1 MAVLGNVLLVAGLLS
16 TAISGGL
23 YFRSARRD
31 GATLRLPA
39 LFLAASAL
47 CVVLASALLLFLILT
62 HDFSVGYVYSYSDT
76 SLPLHYLVSTFYA
89 GQEGSFLFWA
99 LCAAV
104 IGLLLRRR
112 VARRGIEAPVM
123 SVFAALELFLFILI
137 VVRSPFR
144 TVWEMF
150 PGAPLTT
157 PPDGRGLN
165 PLLQNFWMVI
175 HPPVLFL
182 GFAAM
187 SVPFALAVAGLWK
200 KKSDMLS
207 AHAFPWLLF
216 AVGVLGLGIMLGA
229 YWAYGVL
236 GWGGYWGWDPVENSS
251 LVPWLTGVALLHTLI
266 AQRRTGSYTRTN
278 FALAIASFVLVVYST
293 FLTRSG
299 VLGDAS
305 VHAFT
310 DPGAAI
316 YWLLLAG
323 LTLAAAAGGALLLLR
338 ARAFRPGEKRSGLL
352 TRETSLGGGMLA
364 LVLSAAVVLFGTSL
378 PILSRTR
385 VEPSFYDATNM
396 PIAVLMALLIGYAL
410 FMQWEVQDALFTL
423 RRSLTSLG
431 IAAIVSLL
439 LLIAGVRDGAATCLI
454 FAAVFALVVNVRFG
468 AATSRTDWRSLGG
481 KIAHAGVALFLI
493 GVVATGRFG
502 AKEHAVLPQYSPRTV
517 LGRSMTY
524 LGYTE
529 QPGGRLDFA
538 VSVTGPRESFR
549 LVPSMAPGGEQG
561 VLRTPDIA
569 SFLTEDVYISPVGV
583 QEPEATPA
591 STGAAPEPQALV
603 ADVST
608 KPYINFLWGGTLV
621 MMAGFALACVKRSK
635 EA

>member
-1 MAVLGNVLLVAGLLS
+1 MAVLGNVLLAAGLLS
-16 TAISGGL
+16 TALSCGF
-23 YFRSARRD
+23 YAR
-31 GATLRLPA
+31 GAMREGASLRGARLA
-39 LFLAASAL
+39 LAASTL
-47 CVVLASALLLFLILT
+47 LVMLASGLLLSLILT
-62 HDFSVGYVYSYSDT
+62 HDYSIGYVYSYSDT

-99 LCAAV
+99 LCAGV

-112 VARRGIEAPVM
+112 VARAGIEAPVM
-123 SVFAALELFLFILI
+123 TVFAAVQVSLILLLI
-137 VVRSPFR
+137 VRSPFR
-144 TVWEMF
+144 TIWEMF
-150 PGAPLTT
+150 PGAPASA

-187 SVPFALAVAGLWK
+187 TVPFALAVAGLWK
-200 KKSDMLS
+200 KNAAMLA

-266 AQRRTGSYTRTN
+266 AQRRTGAYARTN

-316 YWLLLAG
+316 YWLLLG
-323 LTLAAAAGGALLLLR
+323 VLAVAAVTGGALLVLR
-338 ARAFRPGEKRSGLL
+338 TRAFRPGEKRSGLL
-352 TRETSLGGGMLA
+352 TRETSLGGGTLL

-378 PILSRTR
+378 PILTKTR

-396 PIAVLMALLIGYAL
+396 PVVVIMALLIGYAL

-431 IAAIVSLL
+431 VASVVCLALL
-439 LLIAGVRDGAATCLI
+439 FAGVRDAGAMPLI

-468 AATSRTDWRSLGG
+468 AAAARRDWRSLGG
-481 KIAHAGVALFLI
+481 KIAHAGVALFLL
-493 GVVATGRFG
+493 GVVATGRF
-502 AKEHAVLPQYSPRTV
+502 ALKEHAVLPQYSPRTV

-524 LGYTE
+524 LGTMDR
-529 QPGGRLDFA
+529 PGGRLEFE

-549 LVPSMAPGGEQG
+549 LTPSMAPGEEQG
-561 VLRTPDIA
+561 VLRTPAIA
-569 SFLTEDVYISPVGV
+569 SLLTEDVYISPVGL
-583 QEPEATPA
+583 QAPEATPA
-591 STGAAPEPQALV
+591 STGSVPEPPALV

-608 KPYINFLWGGTLV
+608 KPCINFLWGGTLV
-621 MMAGFALACVKRSK
+621 IMAGFALACVKRSK

>member
-1 MAVLGNVLLVAGLLS
+1 MAVLGNVLLDAGLLF
-16 TAISGGL
+16 TALSMGFYVRCALREGL
-23 YFRSARRD
+23 
-31 GATLRLPA
+31 TLRLPRI
-39 LFLAASAL
+39 FLAASTL
-47 CVVLASALLLFLILT
+47 LVILASAVLLFLILT

-99 LCAAV
+99 LCAGV

-112 VARRGIEAPVM
+112 AARTGFEAPVM
-123 SVFAALELFLFILI
+123 SVFAAVQVFLLLLL

-144 TVWEMF
+144 SVWDMF
-150 PGAPLTT
+150 PGAPPT
-157 PPDGRGLN
+157 PPPEGRGLN

-187 SVPFALAVAGLWK
+187 AAPFALAVAGLWK
-200 KKSDMLS
+200 NTKEMLS

-251 LVPWLTGVALLHTLI
+251 LVPWLTGVALLHTLV
-266 AQRRTGSYTRTN
+266 AQRRTGSYARTN
-278 FALAIASFVLVVYST
+278 FALAIASFVLVLYST

-310 DPGAAI
+310 DPGAEI
-316 YWLLLAG
+316 YRLLLGGVALSAIAG
-323 LTLAAAAGGALLLLR
+323 AAALAIR
-338 ARAFRPGEKRSGLL
+338 WRAFGPGEQKSGLL
-352 TRETSLGGGMLA
+352 TRETALGGGTLA
-364 LVLSAAVVLFGTSL
+364 LVLAAVVVLFGTSL
-378 PILSRTR
+378 PILTRTR
-385 VEPSFYDATNM
+385 VEPSFYDATTL
-396 PIAVLMALLIGYAL
+396 PIAVLMAFLIGYAL
-410 FMQWEVQDALFTL
+410 FMQWEVQDGLFTL

-431 IAAIVSLL
+431 AAAAVCLVLL
-439 LLIAGVRDGAATCLI
+439 LAGVRDLGAIVLI
-454 FAAVFALVVNVRFG
+454 FAALFALAANIRFG
-468 AATSRTDWRSLGG
+468 AAAARRDWRSLGG
-481 KIAHAGVALFLI
+481 KIAHAGIALFLL

-524 LGYTE
+524 LGYMQRE
-529 QPGGRLDFA
+529 GGRLEFA
-538 VSVTGPRESFR
+538 VSVTGPHESFR
-549 LVPSMAPGGEQG
+549 LAPSMAPGADQG

-569 SFLTEDVYISPVGV
+569 SSLTEDVYISPVGV
-583 QEPEATPA
+583 QEPAAAPA
-591 STGAAPEPQALV
+591 STGSVPEPEALV
-603 ADVST
+603 ADIST
-608 KPYINFLWGGTLV
+608 KPGINFLWGGTLV

-635 EA
+635 EE